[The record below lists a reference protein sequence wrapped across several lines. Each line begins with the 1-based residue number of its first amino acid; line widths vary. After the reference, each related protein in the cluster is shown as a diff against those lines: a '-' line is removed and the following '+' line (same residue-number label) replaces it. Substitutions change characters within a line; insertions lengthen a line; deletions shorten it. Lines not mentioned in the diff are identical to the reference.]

1 MGVSAPSLHREST
14 DSLMIEL
21 RDFLGES
28 FKSMG
33 IVERSSRLWTLG
45 GEL

>member
-1 MGVSAPSLHREST
+1 MECLACKDCR
-14 DSLMIEL
+14 DIFMIEL